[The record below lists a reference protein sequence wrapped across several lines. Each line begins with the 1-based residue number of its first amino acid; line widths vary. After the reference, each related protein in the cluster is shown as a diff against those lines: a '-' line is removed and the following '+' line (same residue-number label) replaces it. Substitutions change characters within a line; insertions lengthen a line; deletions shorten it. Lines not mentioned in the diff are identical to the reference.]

1 MLLASD
7 IRHQRA
13 GVLLLRFTVAG
24 LMLFHGVAK
33 LRSGLGGIESL
44 LAAAGLPTWFAYGVL
59 IGEIVAP
66 LLIMAG
72 ILVRPAAWIM
82 AINMVIAVGLAHPD
96 ELLTIGRTGGYGLE
110 LQAFFFLCSIAVA
123 LLVDRKRA

>member
-1 MLLASD
+1 MLLTSD
-7 IRHQRA
+7 IRHQRP

-33 LRSGLGGIESL
+33 LQSGLGGIESL

-66 LLIMAG
+66 VLIIAG
-72 ILVRPAAWIM
+72 ILVGPAAWIM
-82 AINMVIAVGLAHPD
+82 AINMVIAVGLAHPTQ
-96 ELLTIGRTGGYGLE
+96 LLTIGRTGGYGLE

-123 LLVDRKRA
+123 LLVDRKRE